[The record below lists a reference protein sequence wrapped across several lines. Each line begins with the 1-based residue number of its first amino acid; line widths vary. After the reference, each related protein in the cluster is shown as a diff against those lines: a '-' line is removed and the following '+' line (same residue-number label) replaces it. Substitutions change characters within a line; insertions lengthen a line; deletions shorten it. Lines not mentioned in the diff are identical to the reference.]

1 MSDAVFT
8 YATVC
13 SGVEGCS
20 LALNAAPPTRGTWEP
35 IFFSEIAPFPSAVLA
50 HRFPS
55 VPNLGDMTQIK
66 VTDEGISNGTATV
79 RFHRRLDL
87 LAGGTPC
94 QDFSVAGK
102 RGGGHQGQWDPKLP
116 LLGVAP
122 SRVRVGSSRRALGKC
137 PRVSFHQQ
145 RSRLLPARGRAW
157 RPRVWLC
164 VARIGLPILPS
175 GRLAHGHPAATA
187 ACVACRRG

>member
-1 MSDAVFT
+1 MSDPVFT

-20 LALNAAPPTRGTWEP
+20 LALNAAPPTRGAWEP
-35 IFFSEIAPFPSAVLA
+35 VFFSEIAPFPSAVLA

-55 VPNLGDMTQIK
+55 VPNLGDISSIR
-66 VTDEGISNGTATV
+66 VTEEGITNGSATI
-79 RFHRRLDL
+79 RFHGRLDL

-102 RGGGHQGQWDPKLP
+102 RGGGHQGQWDPKLA

-122 SRVRVGSSRRALGKC
+122 SRVRAGSSGRALGEC
-137 PRVSFHQQ
+137 PGVPFHE
-145 RSRLLPARGRAW
+145 RRKRLRTARGRAW
-157 RPRVWLC
+157 RPRVWLR
-164 VARIGLPILPS
+164 VARIGLPIHQS
-175 GRLAHGHPAATA
+175 GLLAPGHPAATP